1 MNMTTSYKPAVDNE
15 LLEEII
21 VEVCDAPIQD
31 ELSDY
36 DAKTQARGNLFCEE
50 LESIGITTLEEW
62 QDRMYGVAD
71 SDAKFLEEMLDDHGD
86 LQDVPEN
93 LVIDWQE
100 SWDRNYHWDFNVI
113 EFEGTRWYFF
123 NS

>member
-1 MNMTTSYKPAVDNE
+1 MTTSYKPAVDNE

-31 ELSDY
+31 ELSAD
-36 DAKTQARGNLFCEE
+36 DAKTQARGNLVCEE
-50 LESIGITTLEEW
+50 LESIGITTIENW

-71 SDAKFLEEMLDDHGD
+71 SDAEFLQEMLDDHGD
-86 LQDVPEN
+86 LQDVPEY

-100 SWDRNYHWDFNVI
+100 SWDRNYRFDFNVI
-113 EFEGTRWYFF
+113 VFEGTRWYFF

>member
-1 MNMTTSYKPAVDNE
+1 MTTSYKPAVDNE

-36 DAKTQARGNLFCEE
+36 DPKTQARGNAFCDKLDE
-50 LESIGITTLEEW
+50 IGITTVEQW

-86 LQDVPEN
+86 LQDVPEY

-100 SWDRNYHWDFNVI
+100 SWDRNYRFDFNVI
-113 EFEGTRWYFF
+113 VFEGTRWYFF

>member
-1 MNMTTSYKPAVDNE
+1 MTTSYKPAVDNE

-36 DAKTQARGNLFCEE
+36 DPKTQARANKFCDKLDE
-50 LESIGITTLEEW
+50 IGITNVEQW
-62 QDRMYGVAD
+62 QDRMYGVAN
-71 SDAKFLEEMLDDHGD
+71 SDVEFLEEMLDDHGE
-86 LQDVPEN
+86 LQDIPEY

-100 SWDRNYHWDFNVI
+100 SWDRNYRFDFNVI
-113 EFEGTRWYFF
+113 VFEGTRWYFF

>member
-1 MNMTTSYKPAVDNE
+1 MTTSYKPAVDNE

-36 DAKTQARGNLFCEE
+36 DPKTQARANKFCDKLDE
-50 LESIGITTLEEW
+50 IGITNVEQW
-62 QDRMYGVAD
+62 QDRMYGVAN
-71 SDAKFLEEMLDDHGD
+71 SDVEFLEEMLDDHGE
-86 LQDVPEN
+86 LQDIPEY

-100 SWDRNYHWDFNVI
+100 SWDRNYRFDFNVI

-123 NS
+123 NN